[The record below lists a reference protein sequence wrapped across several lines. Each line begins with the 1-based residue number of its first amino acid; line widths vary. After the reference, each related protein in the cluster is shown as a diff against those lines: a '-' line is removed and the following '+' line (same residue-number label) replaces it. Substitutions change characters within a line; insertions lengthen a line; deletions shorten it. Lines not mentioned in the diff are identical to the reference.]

1 MCQLIFQH
9 DEHILLCGP
18 QEKGTPFF
26 VTAFNGV
33 AMVLK
38 SFTKRQ

>member
-1 MCQLIFQH
+1 MLKAFSCVVS
-9 DEHILLCGP
+9 

-26 VTAFNGV
+26 VSSFNGA

-38 SFTKRQ
+38 SFTKWR

>member
-1 MCQLIFQH
+1 MVNVFSCVV
-9 DEHILLCGP
+9 P

-26 VTAFNGV
+26 VSAFNGA

-38 SFTKRQ
+38 SFTKQQ

>member
-1 MCQLIFQH
+1 MLKAFSCH
-9 DEHILLCGP
+9 VP

-26 VTAFNGV
+26 VSSFSGA

-38 SFTKRQ
+38 SFTKRR